1 MIQNDVTYPTGRLKF
16 NYMSYKARFEEKL
29 FDFCRW
35 AHKVSGMR
43 KRINDF
49 KKKPFSNAL
58 TKEQEKE
65 VLDFYKPYKK
75 PSLFFH
81 RYFTGVSGSFYVSY
95 IPQDL
100 YVGYI
105 DPYFNDIL
113 AAKFYDNKTIYDALF
128 HGIPQPKTVL
138 KRVNGIWMAG
148 DNYPVFDA
156 DALRRECCL
165 SVEGGCFVKEAQ
177 TTAGGSG
184 VIYIPKGQFSIQKVM
199 EIVRKYKTDIIVQEE
214 LIQHEDIAR
223 LHASSLN
230 TLRMYSVLG
239 KDGNATIY
247 SAVVRMGSE
256 NAKLDN
262 YSAGG
267 LTCGIQP
274 DGRLRKYAYNKKY
287 EKMECHPTSKVVFE
301 DYVIPNYQGA
311 VDLIKKAHPMIA
323 HFRSIAWDIAI
334 RQDGT
339 PVLIEANLCR
349 GGIDSLQLNNGP
361 LYGNDTK
368 IILDEV
374 FHNK

>member
-1 MIQNDVTYPTGRLKF
+1 MG
-16 NYMSYKARFEEKL
+16 YKEKFEEKL

-35 AHKVSGMR
+35 THKVSGMK

-65 VLDFYKPYKK
+65 VLSFYKPYAK
-75 PSLFFH
+75 PSLVFH
-81 RYFTGVSGSFYVSY
+81 RYFTGVSGVFYPNY

-105 DPYFNDIL
+105 DPYFNDII
-113 AAKFYDNKTIYDALF
+113 AAKYYDNKTNYDSLF
-128 HGIPQPKTVL
+128 HGIPQPKTLL
-138 KRVNGIWMAG
+138 KRVNGIWTDG
-148 DNYPVFDA
+148 DNLPIYSENCQQSDDVK
-156 DALRRECCL
+156 L
-165 SVEGGCFVKEAQ
+165 SVNTGCFVKEAQ
-177 TTAGGSG
+177 KTAGGSG
-184 VIYIPKGQFSIQKVM
+184 VTYIPQGQFSFKKVLD
-199 EIVRKYKTDIIVQEE
+199 IVSQYDTDIIVQEE
-214 LIQHEDIAR
+214 LIQHEAIAR
-223 LHASSLN
+223 LHKDSLN

-247 SAVVRMGSE
+247 SAVVRMGAG

-274 DGRLRKYAYNKKY
+274 NGRLRKYGYNKKF
-287 EKMECHPTSKVVFE
+287 EKMECHPTSKVVFSE
-301 DYVIPNYQGA
+301 YEIPNYQGA
-311 VDLIKKAHPMIA
+311 VELIKKAHPMVS

-334 RQDGT
+334 RQDGV

-368 IILDEV
+368 KILDEV
-374 FHNK
+374 FGKK

>member
-1 MIQNDVTYPTGRLKF
+1 MG
-16 NYMSYKARFEEKL
+16 YKEKFEEKL

-35 AHKVSGMR
+35 THKVSGMK

-65 VLDFYKPYKK
+65 VLAFYKPYKK
-75 PSLFFH
+75 PSLVFH
-81 RYFTGVSGSFYVSY
+81 RYFTGVSGAFYPNY

-113 AAKFYDNKTIYDALF
+113 AAKFYDNKTNYDALF

-138 KRVNGIWMAG
+138 KRVNGIWMDG
-148 DNYPVFDA
+148 DNHPVFDG
-156 DALRRECCL
+156 DALKGTCHL

-184 VIYIPKGQFSIQKVM
+184 VTYIPQDQFSVQKVL
-199 EIVRKYKTDIIVQEE
+199 EIAGKYKTDVIVQEE
-214 LIQHEDIAR
+214 LIQHEGIAR

-247 SAVVRMGSE
+247 SAVVRMGAG

-274 DGRLRKYAYNKKY
+274 NGRLRKYGYNKKY
-287 EKMECHPTSKVVFE
+287 EKMECHPTSKVVFS
-301 DYVIPNYQGA
+301 DYEIPNYQGA
-311 VDLIKKAHPMIA
+311 VELIKKAHPMIP

-334 RQDGT
+334 RHDGV

-361 LYGNDTK
+361 LYGDDTK
-368 IILDEV
+368 KILDEV
-374 FHNK
+374 FQRK

>member
-1 MIQNDVTYPTGRLKF
+1 MG
-16 NYMSYKARFEEKL
+16 YKEKFEEKL

-35 AHKVSGMR
+35 THKVSGMK

-65 VLDFYKPYKK
+65 VLSFYKPYAK
-75 PSLFFH
+75 PSLVFH
-81 RYFTGVSGSFYVSY
+81 RYFTGVSGSFYPSY

-105 DPYFNDIL
+105 DPYFNDII
-113 AAKFYDNKTIYDALF
+113 AAKYYDNKTNYDALF
-128 HGIPQPKTVL
+128 HDIPQPNTIL
-138 KRVNGIWMAG
+138 KRVNGIWL
-148 DNYPVFDA
+148 DCNNRPLPNA
-156 DALRRECCL
+156 DYHQIDDQL
-165 SVEGGCFVKEAQ
+165 SVGTGCFVKEAQ
-177 TTAGGSG
+177 KTAGGSG
-184 VIYIPKGQFSIQKVM
+184 VTYIPQGQFSFQKVLD
-199 EIVRKYKTDIIVQEE
+199 ITKQYDTDFIVQEE
-214 LIQHEDIAR
+214 LIQHEAIAR

-247 SAVVRMGSE
+247 SAVVRMGSGD
-256 NAKLDN
+256 AKLDN

-274 DGRLRKYAYNKKY
+274 NGHLRKYGYNKKF
-287 EKMECHPTSKVVFE
+287 EKMECHPTSKVVFSE
-301 DYVIPNYQGA
+301 YEIPNYQGA
-311 VDLIKKAHPMIA
+311 VELIKKAHPMIA

-334 RQDGT
+334 RQDGV

-368 IILDEV
+368 KILDEV
-374 FHNK
+374 FGNK

>member
-1 MIQNDVTYPTGRLKF
+1 MG
-16 NYMSYKARFEEKL
+16 YKANFEEKL

-35 AHKVSGMR
+35 THKVSGMK

-65 VLDFYKPYKK
+65 VLSFYKPYAK
-75 PSLFFH
+75 PSLVFH
-81 RYFTGVSGSFYVSY
+81 RYFTGVSGVFHASY

-113 AAKFYDNKTIYDALF
+113 AAKFYDNKTNYDALF
-128 HGIPQPKTVL
+128 HGIPQPRTIL
-138 KRVNGIWMAG
+138 KRVNGIWMDG
-148 DNYPVFDA
+148 DNSPLYEGD
-156 DALRRECCL
+156 DLKKDLRL
-165 SVEGGCFVKEAQ
+165 SIDKGCFVKEAQ
-177 TTAGGSG
+177 NTSGGSG
-184 VIYIPKGQFSIQKVM
+184 VTYIPQGQFSMQKVL
-199 EIVRKYKTDIIVQEE
+199 EIAKKYKTDIIVQEE

-230 TLRMYSVLG
+230 TLRIYSVLG

-247 SAVVRMGSE
+247 SAVVRMGAG

-274 DGRLRKYAYNKKY
+274 DGRLRKYGYNKKF

-301 DYVIPNYQGA
+301 NYVIPNYQGA
-311 VDLIKKAHPMIA
+311 VELIKKAHPMVP

-334 RQDGT
+334 RQDGV

-368 IILDEV
+368 KILDEV
-374 FHNK
+374 FGKK

>member
-1 MIQNDVTYPTGRLKF
+1 MG
-16 NYMSYKARFEEKL
+16 YKEKFEEKL

-35 AHKVSGMR
+35 THKVSGMN
-43 KRINDF
+43 KRRNDF

-65 VLDFYKPYKK
+65 VLSFYKPYAK
-75 PSLFFH
+75 PSLVFH
-81 RYFTGVSGSFYVSY
+81 RYFTGVSGTFYASY

-105 DPYFNDIL
+105 DPYFNDII
-113 AAKFYDNKTIYDALF
+113 AAQFYDNKTNYDALF
-128 HGIPQPKTVL
+128 HGIPQPKTIL
-138 KRVNGIWMAG
+138 KRVNNIWL
-148 DNYPVFDA
+148 DSSNNPVFIDGTGNLE
-156 DALRRECCL
+156 D
-165 SVEGGCFVKEAQ
+165 VQIVVNTGCFVKEAQ
-177 TTAGGSG
+177 KTAGGSG
-184 VIYIPKGQFSIQKVM
+184 VTYIPQGQFSFQKVL
-199 EIVRKYKTDIIVQEE
+199 EIAGQYKTDIIVQEE

-247 SAVVRMGSE
+247 SAVVRMGAG

-274 DGRLRKYAYNKKY
+274 NGRLRKYGYNKKF

-311 VDLIKKAHPMIA
+311 VELIKKAHPMIA

-334 RQDGT
+334 RQDGV

-368 IILDEV
+368 KILDEV
-374 FHNK
+374 FGKK

>member
-1 MIQNDVTYPTGRLKF
+1 MG
-16 NYMSYKARFEEKL
+16 YKEKFEEKL

-35 AHKVSGMR
+35 THKVSGMK

-65 VLDFYKPYKK
+65 VLSFYQPYAK
-75 PSLFFH
+75 PSLVFH
-81 RYFTGVSGSFYVSY
+81 RYFTGVSGSFYPSY

-105 DPYFNDIL
+105 DPYFNDII
-113 AAKFYDNKTIYDALF
+113 AAKYYDNKTNYDALF
-128 HGIPQPKTVL
+128 HDIPQPNTIL
-138 KRVNGIWMAG
+138 KRVNGIWLDGNNRPLHSA
-148 DNYPVFDA
+148 NYHQID
-156 DALRRECCL
+156 DQL
-165 SVEGGCFVKEAQ
+165 SVDKGCFVKEAQ
-177 TTAGGSG
+177 KTA
-184 VIYIPKGQFSIQKVM
+184 
-199 EIVRKYKTDIIVQEE
+199 
-214 LIQHEDIAR
+214 
-223 LHASSLN
+223 LN

-247 SAVVRMGSE
+247 SAVVRMGSGD
-256 NAKLDN
+256 AKLDN

-274 DGRLRKYAYNKKY
+274 NGHLRKYGYNKKF
-287 EKMECHPTSKVVFE
+287 EKMECHPTSKVVFSE
-301 DYVIPNYQGA
+301 YEIPNYQGA
-311 VDLIKKAHPMIA
+311 VELIKKAHPMIS

-334 RQDGT
+334 RQDGV

-368 IILDEV
+368 KILDEV
-374 FHNK
+374 FGKQ

>member
-1 MIQNDVTYPTGRLKF
+1 MD
-16 NYMSYKARFEEKL
+16 YKKRFEEAL

-35 AHKVSGMR
+35 THKISGMR

-49 KKKPFSNAL
+49 SKKPFSKAL

-65 VLDFYKPYKK
+65 VLDFYTPYHK
-75 PSLFFH
+75 PSLVFH
-81 RYFTGVSGSFYVSY
+81 RYFTGVSGKFYASY
-95 IPQDL
+95 IPQDV

-105 DPYFNDIL
+105 DPFFNDII
-113 AAKFYDNKTIYDALF
+113 AAKYYDNKTNYGALF
-128 HGIPQPKTVL
+128 HGIPQPETIM
-138 KRVNGIWMAG
+138 KRVNGIWLDG
-148 DNYPVFDA
+148 SDKPV
-156 DALRRECCL
+156 ALDDRIA
-165 SVEGGCFVKEAQ
+165 VDTGCFVKEAQ
-177 TTAGGSG
+177 TSAGGEG
-184 VIYIPKGQFSIQKVM
+184 VTYIPKGEFSFQKVLDITKRY
-199 EIVRKYKTDIIVQEE
+199 ETDIIVQEE

-223 LHASSLN
+223 LHQSSLN
-230 TLRMYSVLG
+230 TLRIYSVLSKKG
-239 KDGNATIY
+239 VATIY
-247 SAVVRMGSE
+247 SAVVRMGAG

-274 DGRLRKYAYNKKY
+274 DGRLRKYGYNKKF
-287 EKMECHPTSKVVFE
+287 EKMERHPTSKVVFE
-301 DYVIPNYQGA
+301 GYVIPNYQGA
-311 VDLIKKAHPMIA
+311 VELIKKAHPMVA

-368 IILDEV
+368 KILDEV
-374 FHNK
+374 FGKK